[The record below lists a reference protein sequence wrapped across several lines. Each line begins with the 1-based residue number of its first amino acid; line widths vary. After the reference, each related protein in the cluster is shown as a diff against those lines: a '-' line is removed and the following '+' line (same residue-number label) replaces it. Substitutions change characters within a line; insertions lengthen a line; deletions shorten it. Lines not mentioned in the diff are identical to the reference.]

1 MESVAK
7 INKHIQIFD
16 EFLTEDNKDITEDT
30 ECEHKNIKQEGGF
43 FVCQDCGLIV
53 EDQIAFERT
62 PIPDF
67 YSDSQLEYEKKI
79 KIGDSKATQDPET
92 KRRYEQLKTL
102 NKWFQDA
109 QSNFT
114 EQKKTISMLKSYG
127 IGLNIDK
134 AKYSEI
140 KEKYLRYN
148 KYHRQTYENM
158 VIIFLAIIWMEIK
171 DSTNIRVEDFINS
184 AKELG
189 HKINKKMLS
198 NAMLKVRRTDKRLKD
213 YKNIKNLEQEIKNK
227 IKILFQ
233 KDLNII
239 PFERVRLHFHNEQE
253 YTKLKMEMQ
262 LIADKILNIIPYGEI
277 QNLNYKAFTAGLIYY
292 IGQTLDN
299 RKIFT
304 QSIVE
309 QTTRFSSTTIR
320 KKYHILIE
328 ILGDPQDFN
337 L

>member
-1 MESVAK
+1 LTNS
-7 INKHIQIFD
+7 NKEISD
-16 EFLTEDNKDITEDT
+16 
-30 ECEHKNIKQEGGF
+30 CEHKNVKQEGGY
-43 FVCQDCGLIV
+43 FVCQDCGLIDK
-53 EDQIAFERT
+53 EQIAFEKG
-62 PIPDF
+62 PLFDF
-67 YSDSQLEYEKKI
+67 YSESHLDYERKLRLSDSR
-79 KIGDSKATQDPET
+79 ATQDPKT
-92 KRRYEQLKTL
+92 KARFEQIKTL
-102 NKWFQDA
+102 SKWFKDS
-109 QSNFT
+109 QSSFT

-127 IGLNIDK
+127 IGLSIDK

-140 KEKYLRYN
+140 KRRYLSYL

-171 DSTNIRVEDFINS
+171 ETTNVRIEDFIKAS
-184 AKELG
+184 KELG

-198 NAMLKVRRTDKRLKD
+198 NAMVKVKRTDKRLKS
-213 YKNIKNLEQEIKNK
+213 YINAENLEEDIKNK

-233 KDLNII
+233 KDLNNIS
-239 PFERVRLHFHNEQE
+239 FERVKQHFSGELD

-262 LIADKILNIIPYGEI
+262 LIADKILQKITYEQI

-309 QTTRFSSTTIR
+309 RTSRFSSTTIR
-320 KKYHILIE
+320 TKFHILSD
-328 ILGDPQDFN
+328 ILGDPSEFN

>member
-1 MESVAK
+1 MNEN
-7 INKHIQIFD
+7 NKGSAEQ
-16 EFLTEDNKDITEDT
+16 T
-30 ECEHKNIKQEGGF
+30 ECEHKNVRQDGGF

-62 PIPDF
+62 PTPDF
-67 YSDSQLEYEKKI
+67 YSDSQLEYERKI
-79 KIGDSKATQDPET
+79 RIGDSKAIQDPET
-92 KRRYEQLKTL
+92 KRRYEQIKTL
-102 NKWFQDA
+102 NKWFQDS
-109 QSNFT
+109 QSSFT

-127 IGLNIDK
+127 IGLNIDNT
-134 AKYSEI
+134 KYSEI

-171 DSTNIRVEDFINS
+171 ETTNVRVEDFIKS
-184 AKELG
+184 SKELG
-189 HKINKKMLS
+189 HKINKKMLN
-198 NAMLKVRRTDKRLKD
+198 NAMLKVRRTDKRLKG
-213 YKNIKNLEQEIKNK
+213 YKNIENLEQEIKNK
-227 IKILFQ
+227 IKIVFQ
-233 KDLNII
+233 KDINII
-239 PFERVRLHFHNEQE
+239 PFEKVRQHFQNEQE
-253 YTKLKMEMQ
+253 YTNLKMEMQ
-262 LIADKILNIIPYGEI
+262 LMADKILTIIPYNKI

-320 KKYHILIE
+320 KKYHLLID
-328 ILGDPQDFN
+328 ILGDPQEFN
-337 L
+337 I